1 MDSRYN
7 KKYIDKLAN
16 EPLPP
21 LEENERIY
29 LDIPY
34 MARGIA
40 QASNCGF
47 DDTRRLWFTGIHN
60 ARLETLI
67 KMFGVNEEATS
78 DYAKQLLK
86 GRTGSY

>member
-1 MDSRYN
+1 MNSRYN
-7 KKYIDKLAN
+7 RSYIGKLAQD
-16 EPLPP
+16 PLPP

-47 DDTRRLWFTGIHN
+47 DDTRRLWFAGIYN

-67 KMFGVNEEATS
+67 KMFGINEEATS
-78 DYAKQLLK
+78 ETAKQLLK
-86 GRTGSY
+86 GRTGE